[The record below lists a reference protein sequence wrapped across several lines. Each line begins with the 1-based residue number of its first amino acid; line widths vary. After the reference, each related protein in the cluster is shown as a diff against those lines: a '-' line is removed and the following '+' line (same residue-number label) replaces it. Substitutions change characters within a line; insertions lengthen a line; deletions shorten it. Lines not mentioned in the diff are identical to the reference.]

1 MTDLR
6 WGWSCGPTAFPET
19 DTPFSDI
26 PYDRVLNGVLG
37 LSPTLTSRLSSQF
50 SQCIKTGSTLSD
62 VSENGS
68 GLTVFR
74 LFREFQQD
82 VVPWTVDALRIGKI
96 FMHDL
101 VICVEQ
107 FVFGVYSARPS

>member
-1 MTDLR
+1 VC
-6 WGWSCGPTAFPET
+6 W
-19 DTPFSDI
+19 
-26 PYDRVLNGVLG
+26 G

-107 FVFGVYSARPS
+107 FVFGVHSARPS

>member
-1 MTDLR
+1 M
-6 WGWSCGPTAFPET
+6 
-19 DTPFSDI
+19 
-26 PYDRVLNGVLG
+26 
-37 LSPTLTSRLSSQF
+37 
-50 SQCIKTGSTLSD
+50 
-62 VSENGS
+62 SENGS

-107 FVFGVYSARPS
+107 FVFGVHSARPS